1 MIMRGEGILKKAM
14 LITGTGAVL
23 NIILDPI
30 MIIIM
35 KNQGKGV
42 EGAAYAAG
50 TNFGAKQYDRVKQVT
65 KAFIIGATVI
75 GLIFYVPIQLAP
87 GTILS
92 WFIKDK
98 DIVSQGVTDFR
109 ILFSTYILLGFVLMV
124 ITLMQSLGKVPL
136 AIILPQIG
144 GLGIDGVFLAPAV
157 TDLLVL
163 VLAIVMLAGE
173 FHNISQLA
181 KQKK

>member
-1 MIMRGEGILKKAM
+1 MKQPYNTMIYNTALYMRLSRDDELQGESGSIQTPVSYTHLLWGFPKGATPPFGTRLCEAKCSVLYACLLYTSNMIMRGEGILKKAM

-98 DIVSQGVTDFR
+98 DLSLIH
-109 ILFSTYILLGFVLMV
+109 IL
-124 ITLMQSLGKVPL
+124 
-136 AIILPQIG
+136 G
-144 GLGIDGVFLAPAV
+144 G
-157 TDLLVL
+157 
-163 VLAIVMLAGE
+163 
-173 FHNISQLA
+173 
-181 KQKK
+181 